1 MTNNQ
6 EKVIRGKL
14 QKYLEA
20 KAVSETE
27 REAKLA
33 GWMEYFRGI
42 ANATVCLAACTWM
55 CSGAVILPE
64 DMQKVE
70 DAVTVALNHRVDPL
84 QYKRPMEIIERYGE
98 LRVKEAAV
106 DPDTVP
112 TLHLVKKFESGL
124 AIYNVDESQESRENM
139 RRIINTHFG
148 EAASPWCLLQGDGK
162 GKLTE
167 GSARYWK
174 HYSAYPKQVA
184 FFDGKL
190 AAFSANSDRRRVWWD
205 RQDAAHDCVVS
216 SGKVKGDAL
225 GRSATMEFDQK
236 TGELTDVRDIYRWG
250 KGGWGKSVYD
260 SLKSEVPYEV
270 IQIPNPDVV
279 RNAERY
285 VIPEGVTEISG
296 SAFYYC
302 SSLKEVYIPEGV
314 KEIGGLA
321 FRGCSSLKEVHIPEG
336 VTKISGGAFA
346 GCSSLKEVHIPENVT
361 EIGVSAFQGCSSLKE
376 VHIPE
381 NVTEIGWSAFYGCS
395 SLEEVHIPE
404 SVTGIGKYAFEG
416 CSSLK
421 EAHVPESVTEIGDS
435 AFRGCSSLKEVHIPD
450 GVTKIEVSA
459 FDGCSSLKEV
469 HIPEGVTEIG
479 VCAFYDCESLE
490 EVHIPESVKEIGR
503 CAFKG
508 CSSLKEVHIPEGVTE
523 IGGSAFQG
531 CWSLREVYIAEGVTK
546 IGEYAFWGCSA
557 LKEVHIPEG
566 VKVIGEYAFWDCSAL
581 RVIVAPAGLDIPALP
596 KSVNVVRRDPKV
608 LAAIASLG
616 GDRELYDRMLS
627 GSGGQ
632 FAEIAEPYVHP
643 KNDVIKG
650 DNPQRVNG
658 GRLELFCSDRGE
670 VFVTAPGGEHLS
682 VREFASRA
690 RTDLNYIQNACR
702 AQEARD
708 RKLGEVSLKEN
719 VSVQDKPKTQRKI

>member
-20 KAVSETE
+20 KAVPETE

-42 ANATVCLAACTWM
+42 ANATVCLAACTWL

-84 QYKRPMEIIERYGE
+84 QFKRPMEIIERYGE
-98 LRVKEAAV
+98 LRTKEAAV

-112 TLHLVKKFESGL
+112 TLHLVKKFDSGL
-124 AIYNVDESQESRENM
+124 AIYDVDESQESRENM

-148 EAASPWCLLQGDGK
+148 EASSPWCLLQGDGK
-162 GKLTE
+162 GRLTE
-167 GSARYWK
+167 GSAQYWK

-190 AAFSANSDRRRVWWD
+190 AAFSANSNRRRVWWD
-205 RQDAAHDCVVS
+205 RKDNSHAGVVV

-225 GRSATMEFDQK
+225 GRIATMEFGAD
-236 TGELTDVRDIYRWG
+236 TGELTDVLDIYRWG

-260 SLKSEVPYEV
+260 SLKSEVPREV

-285 VIPEGVTEISG
+285 VIPEGVTEIGERAFSHYSLKEVHIPDGVTEIGDWAFWDCSSLQEVHIPEGVTIIGECAFRSCSSLIEVHIPESVTKIGG
-296 SAFYYC
+296 SAFAGCTSLQEVHISEGVTEIGWCAFSNC
-302 SSLKEVYIPEGV
+302 SSLKEVHIPESVTKIGV
-314 KEIGGLA
+314 SA
-321 FRGCSSLKEVHIPEG
+321 FEGCSSLKEVHIPEG
-336 VTKISGGAFA
+336 VTKIGRSAFR
-346 GCSSLKEVHIPENVT
+346 GCSSLI
-361 EIGVSAFQGCSSLKE
+361 E

-381 NVTEIGWSAFYGCS
+381 NVTEIGWN
-395 SLEEVHIPE
+395 
-404 SVTGIGKYAFEG
+404 
-416 CSSLK
+416 
-421 EAHVPESVTEIGDS
+421 
-435 AFRGCSSLKEVHIPD
+435 
-450 GVTKIEVSA
+450 A

-469 HIPEGVTEIG
+469 HIPESVTEIG
-479 VCAFYDCESLE
+479 VSTFE
-490 EVHIPESVKEIGR
+490 
-503 CAFKG
+503 
-508 CSSLKEVHIPEGVTE
+508 
-523 IGGSAFQG
+523 
-531 CWSLREVYIAEGVTK
+531 
-546 IGEYAFWGCSA
+546 
-557 LKEVHIPEG
+557 
-566 VKVIGEYAFWDCSAL
+566 DCSAL
-581 RVIVAPAGLDIPALP
+581 RVIVAPVGLDIPFLP
-596 KSVNVVRRDPKV
+596 NAVKVVRRDPKV

-616 GDRELYDRMLS
+616 GDRDLYDRLLAAGG
-627 GSGGQ
+627 GS
-632 FAEIAEPYVHP
+632 FAEIAEPYVRP

-650 DNPQRVNG
+650 DNPQRINS
-658 GRLELFCSDRGE
+658 GRLELFCNDRGE
-670 VFVTAPGGEHLS
+670 VFVTTHGGEHLS

-690 RTDLNYIQNACR
+690 RADLNYIQNACR
-702 AQEARD
+702 AQEAMD
-708 RKLGEVSLKEN
+708 RKRGEVSLKEK

>member
-20 KAVSETE
+20 KAVLETE

-64 DMQKVE
+64 DMRKVE

-84 QYKRPMEIIERYGE
+84 QFKRPMEIIERYGE
-98 LRVKEAAV
+98 LRAKEAAV

-112 TLHLVKKFESGL
+112 TLHLVKKFDSGL
-124 AIYNVDESQESRENM
+124 AIYDVDESQESRENM

-162 GKLTE
+162 GQLTA
-167 GSARYWK
+167 GSAQYWQ

-190 AAFSANSDRRRVWWD
+190 AAFSANSNSRRVWWD
-205 RQDAAHDCVVS
+205 RQDEAHDCVVF
-216 SGKVKGDAL
+216 SGKVKGDQL
-225 GRSATMEFDQK
+225 GRRATMEFDPG
-236 TGELTDVRDIYRWG
+236 TGEMTAVRDICRWG
-250 KGGWGKSVYD
+250 KGGWGKSVYNN
-260 SLKSEVPYEV
+260 LKSEVPREV
-270 IQIPNPDVV
+270 IQVPNPDVV

-285 VIPEGVTEISG
+285 VIPEGVTEIGESAFEG
-296 SAFYYC
+296 CSSLKEVRIPESVTEIGYGAFYYC
-302 SSLKEVYIPEGV
+302 SSLKEVHISEGV
-314 KEIGGLA
+314 KEIEKSA
-321 FRGCSSLKEVHIPEG
+321 FEGCSSLKEVHIPEG
-336 VTKISGGAFA
+336 VTKIGEEAFRC
-346 GCSSLKEVHIPENVT
+346 CSSLKEVHISEGVKEIEKEAFSGCKSLREVHIPESVK
-361 EIGVSAFQGCSSLKE
+361 EIGYRAFWNCESLKE
-376 VHIPE
+376 VHIPKG
-381 NVTEIGWSAFYGCS
+381 VTEIDECAFEGCE

-404 SVTGIGKYAFEG
+404 G
-416 CSSLK
+416 
-421 EAHVPESVTEIGDS
+421 VTEIGS
-435 AFRGCSSLKEVHIPD
+435 YVFE
-450 GVTKIEVSA
+450 
-459 FDGCSSLKEV
+459 GCSSLKEV
-469 HIPEGVTEIG
+469 HIPEGVTKIR
-479 VCAFYDCESLE
+479 YS
-490 EVHIPESVKEIGR
+490 
-503 CAFKG
+503 AFKG
-508 CSSLKEVHIPEGVTE
+508 CSSLKEAYIPE
-523 IGGSAFQG
+523 S
-531 CWSLREVYIAEGVTK
+531 VTK
-546 IGEYAFWGCSA
+546 IGGWAFWN
-557 LKEVHIPEG
+557 
-566 VKVIGEYAFWDCSAL
+566 CSAL
-581 RVIVAPAGLDIPALP
+581 RVIVAPAGLDISALP
-596 KSVNVVRRDPKV
+596 NAINVVRRDPKV
-608 LAAIASLG
+608 LAAIEALG
-616 GDRELYDRMLS
+616 GDRELYDRLLS

-632 FAEIAEPYVHP
+632 FAEIAEPYVRP
-643 KNDVIKG
+643 KNDIIKG

-658 GRLELFCSDRGE
+658 GRLELFCNDRGE

-708 RKLGEVSLKEN
+708 RKRSEVSLKEK

>member
-98 LRVKEAAV
+98 LRVKEAAI

-162 GKLTE
+162 GDLTE
-167 GSARYWK
+167 GSAQYWK

-190 AAFSANSDRRRVWWD
+190 AAFSANSNRWRVWWD
-205 RQDAAHDCVVS
+205 RQDNSHAGVVV
-216 SGKVKGDAL
+216 SGKVKGDPL
-225 GRSATMEFDQK
+225 GRRATMEFDPG
-236 TGELTDVRDIYRWG
+236 TGALTDVRDIYRWE
-250 KGGWGKSVYD
+250 KSGWGKSVYD

-285 VIPEGVTEISG
+285 VIPEGV
-296 SAFYYC
+296 
-302 SSLKEVYIPEGV
+302 
-314 KEIGGLA
+314 KEIGWQ
-321 FRGCSSLKEVHIPEG
+321 
-336 VTKISGGAFA
+336 
-346 GCSSLKEVHIPENVT
+346 
-361 EIGVSAFQGCSSLKE
+361 AFQGCSSLKE

-381 NVTEIGWSAFYGCS
+381 NVTEIG
-395 SLEEVHIPE
+395 
-404 SVTGIGKYAFEG
+404 KYAFN
-416 CSSLK
+416 
-421 EAHVPESVTEIGDS
+421 
-435 AFRGCSSLKEVHIPD
+435 GCSSLKEVR
-450 GVTKIEVSA
+450 
-459 FDGCSSLKEV
+459 
-469 HIPEGVTEIG
+469 IPEGVTEIEVG
-479 VCAFYDCESLE
+479 AFS
-490 EVHIPESVKEIGR
+490 H
-503 CAFKG
+503 
-508 CSSLKEVHIPEGVTE
+508 CSSLEKVHIPEGMKE
-523 IGGSAFQG
+523 IGRSAFSG
-531 CWSLREVYIAEGVTK
+531 CTSLKEVYIPKGVTK
-546 IGEYAFWGCSA
+546 IEEYAFWGCSA

-566 VKVIGEYAFWDCSAL
+566 VKEIGEYAFWDCSAL

-616 GDRELYDRMLS
+616 GERELYDRLLS

-632 FAEIAEPYVHP
+632 FAEIAEPYVRP

-650 DNPQRVNG
+650 DNPQRVSG
-658 GRLELFCSDRGE
+658 GRLELFCNDQGE

-690 RTDLNYIQNACR
+690 RTDLNFIQNACR

-708 RKLGEVSLKEN
+708 GKLGEVSLKEK